1 LVRRIIGF
9 VKFSKECVNNDLAYA
24 SNITIM
30 YGVTGAFNWLG
41 WIYIYLALRYM
52 SDTEEKINNQ
62 QKNTAGDSNAEYVY
76 VIDNQEVWFIDYI
89 VGIAFKTPVDFRTIN
104 KYGIGLLESGRSYT
118 ELSDIKEFQD
128 YMEEKVGQEIDIESS
143 VDPITNLENDD
154 RRIIF
159 RTYKKVSTAPGKEVI
174 L

>member
-1 LVRRIIGF
+1 M
-9 VKFSKECVNNDLAYA
+9 
-24 SNITIM
+24 SN
-30 YGVTGAFNWLG
+30 
-41 WIYIYLALRYM
+41 
-52 SDTEEKINNQ
+52 TEEKKNNNNQ
-62 QKNTAGDSNAEYVY
+62 LKITTDNSNAEYVY
-76 VIDNQEVWFIDYI
+76 IVENQEVWFIDYI
-89 VGIAFKTPVDFRTIN
+89 VGIAFKTPIDFRTIN
-104 KYGIGLLESGRSYT
+104 RYGIGLLESGRSYT

-159 RTYKKVSTAPGKEVI
+159 RSYKKVSASPGKEVI

>member
-1 LVRRIIGF
+1 M
-9 VKFSKECVNNDLAYA
+9 SNTKE
-24 SNITIM
+24 
-30 YGVTGAFNWLG
+30 
-41 WIYIYLALRYM
+41 
-52 SDTEEKINNQ
+52 KKNNQ

-76 VIDNQEVWFIDYI
+76 IIDNQEVWFIDYI
-89 VGIAFKTPVDFRTIN
+89 IGIAFKTPVDFMTIN
-104 KYGIGLLESGRSYT
+104 KYGIGLLESGRSFT

-159 RTYKKVSTAPGKEVI
+159 RTHKKVSTAPGKEVI